1 MLECENICKCY
12 EAFDNGRRA
21 FMIIELMAKN
31 ITAILGKK
39 AKPLDDEK
47 VVKYVM
53 KETLKGIN
61 FLHQRHIIHRDIKS
75 DNILFDQDGNIKLA
89 DFGGAV

>member
-1 MLECENICKCY
+1 
-12 EAFDNGRRA
+12 
-21 FMIIELMAKN
+21 MIIELMAKN